1 MTHHRLPRFRTKQPP
16 VVPSFRDAV
25 PAREALRRALA
36 ELDKCQA
43 AFDCHCGNESERLR
57 LEIRLAEQRV
67 EEARA
72 KLRKIDPTF
81 EQ

>member
-16 VVPSFRDAV
+16 PAPSFREAL

-36 ELDKCQA
+36 ELEKCQA
-43 AFDCHCGNESERLR
+43 AFDCHCGDDSDRLR
-57 LEIRLAEQRV
+57 MEIRLAEQRV

-81 EQ
+81 DR